1 MRGKKVKKGPLL
13 PIHNQDLCLHS
24 KGCELHHTDAFQ
36 VRLALGHSN
45 TLIFMREKNA
55 ESHHPPSNS
64 HQNTVTPRKTN
75 SAPFSWVAL
84 TAAGLISFAYP
95 AANAQTV
102 KSPGAATNEPT
113 GAKQASDTLRMAAAK
128 VTDPGA
134 LASAEPASP
143 ALALRQWKVSFKE
156 LGVARPMVLR
166 GVESEVGVGVGV
178 RLDELVETAKLRLTF
193 TLSPAL
199 IPTLSHLKVILND
212 ETLQTIV
219 LDKER
224 LGTQQTV
231 EINVD
236 PRYFTDY
243 NRFRFQFIGHYTMEC
258 EMPSHSSLWATIS
271 NESQLELSLRQLPLR
286 DDLALLP
293 APFFDP
299 RDNRPLTLPFVYG
312 AKPST
317 GTLKAS
323 GSIASWFGMLA
334 SYRGNQF
341 PAFENQLPR
350 QHAVVLATNDNRPTF
365 LRNLPAV
372 TEPTLSIVPHP
383 DVPGAKLLLVL
394 GKDDAQLQMAADALA
409 LGKAVLSGQTI
420 TVKSLEYPALTKPYV
435 APRWI
440 TNQRPVK
447 LAELVSNASEL
458 QLRGTVLSD
467 TVNINM
473 RMAPDLFTWNAK
485 GVPLDLTYRYTPNTV
500 SDHGSLNISIN
511 NQFIQSYPLQSS
523 KDRAINKNT
532 VLLPLFDDGKALA
545 RSDLKIPAFM
555 IGGDNQ
561 LQFAFQIP
569 QVDLGRC
576 VSVPPIELF
585 AAIDPQSTIDLTGFR
600 HYLAMPNLAAY
611 ANSGF
616 PFTRVADLAQTSIIL
631 PNQPTLADIELFLT
645 AVGRMSSSTG
655 YPGTRFQLL
664 RAADAEKAGDTDILV
679 ISQADRDGLL
689 EKWKNHLPVLL
700 AEGIRSVQ
708 PLERAMGSFI
718 DLFQIDPSQRL
729 PVSGGLAVLQGTG
742 PLAAATGFES
752 PLAAGRSVVAL
763 TATDQDAMALLSQ
776 ALNDPGKISNLRGDL
791 GLIRGDTIESFRIK
805 PVYYVGDLPWWQR
818 LWFHMHG
825 HPLLLALVGIGAGL
839 LMAFIAYAT
848 LRGMA
853 RRRLAGIN
861 E

>member
-1 MRGKKVKKGPLL
+1 MVTIHPATAIEKSVTLTTTNHAPL
-13 PIHNQDLCLHS
+13 
-24 KGCELHHTDAFQ
+24 
-36 VRLALGHSN
+36 
-45 TLIFMREKNA
+45 
-55 ESHHPPSNS
+55 
-64 HQNTVTPRKTN
+64 
-75 SAPFSWVAL
+75 SWIAL
-84 TAAGLISFAYP
+84 TAAGLIAFAHP
-95 AANAQTV
+95 VANAQTV
-102 KSPGAATNEPT
+102 KSPDAAANKPT
-113 GAKQASDTLRMAAAK
+113 AAKQARDTLRMTAAK
-128 VTDPGA
+128 DPGA
-134 LASAEPASP
+134 SALVSAEPASP
-143 ALALRQWKVSFKE
+143 RLGLREWKVSLKE
-156 LGVARPMVLR
+156 LGVTRPMALR
-166 GVESEVGVGVGV
+166 GVESEAGFGVDV

-224 LGTQQTV
+224 LGTQQTI

-258 EMPSHSSLWATIS
+258 EMPSHSSLWASIS
-271 NESQLELSLRQLPLR
+271 NESQLELSLRQIPLR
-286 DDLALLP
+286 EDLALLP

-312 AKPST
+312 SKPST

-350 QHAVVLATNDNRPTF
+350 QNAVVVATNGNRPAF
-365 LRNLPAV
+365 LQALPPV
-372 TEPTLSIVPHP
+372 SEPTLSIVPHP

-420 TVKSLEYPALTKPYV
+420 TVKSLEYPALAKPYD

-458 QLRGTVLSD
+458 QLRGTVLNGS
-467 TVNINM
+467 VNINT

-485 GVPLDLTYRYTPNTV
+485 GVPLDLTYRYTPNNV
-500 SDHGSLNISIN
+500 SDRGALNISIN
-511 NQFIQSYPLQSS
+511 NQFVQSYPLQSNE
-523 KDRAINKNT
+523 DRANNKST
-532 VLLPLFDDGKALA
+532 VLLPLFDDGNSLA

-569 QVDLGRC
+569 QTDLGRC
-576 VSVPPIELF
+576 ISTPPTELF

-631 PNQPTLADIELFLT
+631 PNQPTLADVELFLT
-645 AVGRMSSSTG
+645 AVGRMSASTG

-679 ISQADRDGLL
+679 IAQADSDGLL
-689 EKWKNHLPVLL
+689 EKWKSHLPVLL
-700 AEGIRSVQ
+700 AAGIRSVQ
-708 PLERAMGSFI
+708 PLERAVGSFV
-718 DLFQIDPSQRL
+718 DLFHIDSNQRL
-729 PVSGGLAVLQGTG
+729 SVSGGLAVLQGTG
-742 PLAAATGFES
+742 PLAAAAGFES

-763 TATDQDAMALLSQ
+763 TATDQNAMALLSE

-791 GLIRGDTIESFRIK
+791 GLFRGDAIESFRIK

-818 LWFHMHG
+818 LWFHMHS
-825 HPLLLALVGIGAGL
+825 HPLLLALVGMGAGL
-839 LMAFIAYAT
+839 LMTFIVYMS
-848 LRGMA
+848 LRSMA
-853 RRRLAGIN
+853 RRRLAN
-861 E
+861 HHD